1 MNTNRVFLRKTNKVI
16 CPREKDVFC
25 ELNDFYCVWGR
36 GVCLFLYS
44 SFFIFLSG
52 GLLQALL
59 SVELAT
65 FLFFIYS
72 YPSLDL
78 AALPSH

>member
-36 GVCLFLYS
+36 GVCLLLYL

-52 GLLQALL
+52 GLL
-59 SVELAT
+59 
-65 FLFFIYS
+65 I
-72 YPSLDL
+72 
-78 AALPSH
+78 

>member
-25 ELNDFYCVWGR
+25 ELNDFYCVRGR

-52 GLLQALL
+52 GLL
-59 SVELAT
+59 
-65 FLFFIYS
+65 I
-72 YPSLDL
+72 
-78 AALPSH
+78 

>member
-1 MNTNRVFLRKTNKVI
+1 MNTNRVFLRKTNKEI

-36 GVCLFLYS
+36 GVCLFLYL

-52 GLLQALL
+52 GLLIQLCTIQL
-59 SVELAT
+59 CT
-65 FLFFIYS
+65 I
-72 YPSLDL
+72 
-78 AALPSH
+78 